1 MKKKYV
7 ITLED
12 DDTIYVELNLK
23 EKIYEMLPMN
33 KETISSLVAKSVNCT
48 TRRARTHLAE
58 LEQDGVLT
66 SRRAKVRM
74 GKAHVNARVY
84 KRIK

>member
-12 DDTIYVELNLK
+12 DDTIFVELNLK
-23 EKIYEMLPMN
+23 EKIYDMLPMN
-33 KETISSLVAKSVNCT
+33 KETISSLVAKSIGCNV
-48 TRRARTHLAE
+48 RRALTHLDE
-58 LEQDGVLT
+58 LEKEGVVT
-66 SRRAKVRM
+66 SRIAKVRM
-74 GKAHVNARVY
+74 GKSHVRARVF